1 MKVYEIGIVL
11 EGLPL
16 VSVKYENIKEKEI
29 DQVSKGAL
37 ITSLL
42 HCAENAISPVES
54 FEGDTYSMIFR
65 KGQMHTARTGQSDII
80 FYIIIDKKKELSK
93 KSKNKIIDLANS
105 ILNEFIGRYDGVD
118 TTKTKQFKEFESFM
132 TDALGA
138 LDKSFMDKL
147 SSLF

>member
-16 VSVKYENIKEKEI
+16 VSVKYEDFRQKDI

-54 FEGDTYSMIFR
+54 FEGDTYSMIFK
-65 KGQMHTARTGQSDII
+65 KGEMNTARTGQSDII
-80 FYIIIDKKKELSK
+80 FYIIIDRKKELSK
-93 KSKNKIIDLANS
+93 KSKKKVIELANT
-105 ILNEFIGRYDGVD
+105 ILNEFTERYNGVD
-118 TTKTKQFKEFESFM
+118 TTQTKQFKEFESFM
-132 TDALGA
+132 TESLED
-138 LDKSFMDKL
+138 LDKSFTDRL
-147 SSLF
+147 TSLF

>member
-16 VSVKYENIKEKEI
+16 VSVKYEDFRKKDI

-54 FEGDTYSMIFR
+54 FEGDTYSMIF
-65 KGQMHTARTGQSDII
+65 KKAKMNTARTGQSDII
-80 FYIIIDKKKELSK
+80 FYIIIDRKKELSK
-93 KSKNKIIDLANS
+93 KSKKKVIELANT
-105 ILNEFIGRYDGVD
+105 ILNEFTERYNGVD
-118 TTKTKQFKEFESFM
+118 TTQTKQFKEFESFM
-132 TDALGA
+132 TESLGD
-138 LDKSFMDKL
+138 LDKSFTDRLK
-147 SSLF
+147 SLF